1 MCPRLSEIG
10 RWGSPRR
17 GLKHRYGNAV
27 LSIHLN
33 HMNYL
38 IIRMGCP
45 SKAGVDMSLDG
56 LSIGKMNPEDGFAQ
70 LGDFQPILSM
80 QIK

>member
-1 MCPRLSEIG
+1 
-10 RWGSPRR
+10 
-17 GLKHRYGNAV
+17 
-27 LSIHLN
+27 
-33 HMNYL
+33 
-38 IIRMGCP
+38 MGCP

-56 LSIGKMNPEDGFAQ
+56 SSIGKMNPEDGFAQ